1 MAVSKLKPAEDIQAL
16 YDAGVRHFGENYPQE
31 LCDKAAQVCTINYS
45 TLFLTAPC
53 SLQPLRSDRHRPAS
67 PSPLIAP
74 FSQLPSD
81 IAWHFIGALQS
92 NKSKPLASIP
102 NLFAVETLTSTKAAS
117 LLAKTVAGLSPP
129 RPDRLNVFL
138 QLNTSNEDSKAGLA
152 PTLAAGGEG
161 GPSELLALALHVLA
175 TCPEL
180 RLKGLMTIGSFDAS
194 HAEGEANPDFATL
207 VRCAGE
213 LVEALRKEV
222 EGGKGEIKE
231 GVEEIER
238 EGLELS
244 MGMSDD
250 FVQAIKQGSSNV
262 RVGSRI
268 FGARP
273 PRKP

>member
-1 MAVSKLKPAEDIQAL
+1 MSKLKPAEDILAL
-16 YDAGVRHFGENYPQE
+16 YNAGVRHFGENYPQE
-31 LCDKAAQVCTINYS
+31 LCEKAAQVSPVRATFS
-45 TLFLTAPC
+45 APRSPPC
-53 SLQPLRSDRHRPAS
+53 SPSHSHPCPRPR
-67 PSPLIAP
+67 PPGLHP
-74 FSQLPSD
+74 SQLPDD

-102 NLFAVETLTSTKAAS
+102 NLFAIETLSSPKAAS
-117 LLAKTVAGLSPP
+117 LLSKTLSALSPP
-129 RPDRLNVFL
+129 RATPLNVFL
-138 QLNTSNEDSKAGLA
+138 QLNTSNEESKAGLPATLA
-152 PTLAAGGEG
+152 PTSEG
-161 GPSELLALALHVLA
+161 GQSELLALAVHVLEA
-175 TCPEL
+175 CPGL
-180 RLKGLMTIGSFDAS
+180 RLKGLMTIGSVGAS
-194 HAEGEANPDFATL
+194 HAEGEENPDFAVL

-213 LVEALRKEV
+213 LAEALKKEA
-222 EGGKGEIKE
+222 EGKGEIKE

-250 FVQAIKQGSSNV
+250 FVKAIKQGSSNV